1 MTWIACAR
9 KCEIWNNQGNV
20 GNFMLVPMVKG
31 GRERTTGNEVN
42 GVDRG
47 EENHKGSCIQSR
59 GFGHYSILSN
69 INCHKLK
76 GEPWIY
82 VL

>member
-9 KCEIWNNQGNV
+9 KCETWNNQGNV

-47 EENHKGSCIQSR
+47 EKITKGLVFKVEDLAITQFCQI
-59 GFGHYSILSN
+59 
-69 INCHKLK
+69 
-76 GEPWIY
+76 
-82 VL
+82 